1 MPTQVL
7 NVVNRL
13 PRVDA
18 PERACRAERETW
30 AEVGQCLFDFQEKYG
45 RAPRVLCLGN
55 VANNGYNN
63 GKLLSRAGWDI
74 DVMCYDYYHIM
85 GCPEWEDADFE
96 GDVGD
101 PFHPNWRQVNLRGFR
116 RPSWFIQGP
125 RSLCV
130 RALLARRQH
139 RPLAWQF
146 WRYVIANWQ
155 RPHVQHATIAYY
167 RAKRLAQ
174 QLQTHWA
181 RMLLAVRQT
190 THGMLARAWTV
201 PRRSGT
207 PLTLP
212 VLRRALTGLQRGR
225 SYLSRRW
232 NQVQARVSSVYAPVR
247 AFVRKAWLGI
257 GRRLNSAARR
267 CRSQPSSA
275 WLVPLALVGWLPLL
289 AMLAVYRGTDVLVR
303 HVPALTRRIAQCG
316 TQIAR
321 GLARLVRGA
330 VRRGVSLVRH
340 AVHAVLSVPG
350 HLARAVAT
358 LWTRLIARRRSHS
371 SAEDLSWFDERC
383 AQLVDE
389 FARAFPERDDQ
400 LVLNDILGYRSIAT
414 EWRKLCGHYDL
425 IIGYASDGIYPLLLD
440 KRPYVAYEHGTIR
453 SIPFDDSPS
462 GRVCAMTYRF
472 ADASLI
478 TNCDNI
484 LAAERLALDNHR
496 FIPHPINEDWLSD
509 RKWEA
514 LRQELRTKL
523 ASDFIIF
530 HPSRQHWEAARHPS
544 WEKGNDIFI
553 RGFARFVHE
562 VNPAAGAVFVDWGKT
577 VEESK
582 ALLDELGVG
591 DRVLWIKEQPT
602 ASMTRYLRACDVTAD
617 QFYLG
622 AFGGVMPKAMVYG
635 RPTLIYLDEARH
647 RWCFDEMPPI
657 CNTRTDSEVFAA
669 LRRLY
674 VEPTY
679 LQQMVADGQRW
690 YERYH
695 SSEVVSARFCAALRR
710 CLPF

>member
-1 MPTQVL
+1 MPTRL
-7 NVVNRL
+7 LPRVNRL
-13 PRVDA
+13 PRIDTPA
-18 PERACRAERETW
+18 GASRTERETW
-30 AEVGQCLFDFQEKYG
+30 AEVGQCLFDFQDKYG

-63 GKLLSRAGWDI
+63 GKLLDRSGWDI

-96 GDVGD
+96 GDFGD

-116 RPSWFIQGP
+116 RPTWFIQGP

-130 RALLARRQH
+130 RALLARREQ

-155 RPHVQHATIAYY
+155 RPHVQHTTIAYY
-167 RAKRLAQ
+167 RAKRLRQ
-174 QLQTHWA
+174 QLKTQAEHA
-181 RMLLAVRQT
+181 FQAVRQT
-190 THGMLARAWTV
+190 LRRVLNRAWAW
-201 PRRSGT
+201 PRHVGNA
-207 PLTLP
+207 LTKPILS
-212 VLRRALTGLQRGR
+212 RANTGLQRGR
-225 SYLSRRW
+225 GYLSRRW
-232 NQVQARVSSVYAPVR
+232 NQVQASFAPVR
-247 AFVRKAWLGI
+247 DFVRKAWLGI
-257 GRRLNSAARR
+257 GRRLNSAATRY
-267 CRSQPSSA
+267 RSQSSSA
-275 WLVPLALVGWLPLL
+275 WSVPLAVVGWLPLL

-303 HVPALTRRIAQCG
+303 HVPTLTRRMARRG
-316 TQIAR
+316 TQFAR

-330 VRRGVSLVRH
+330 LRRGVSLVRH
-340 AVHAVLSVPG
+340 VVHAVLSVPG
-350 HLARAVAT
+350 HLARAVVT
-358 LWTRLIARRRSHS
+358 IRSKLTTRRRSGNLG
-371 SAEDLSWFDERC
+371 EDLSWFDERC

-400 LVLNDILGYRSIAT
+400 LVLNDIIGYRSIAND
-414 EWRKLCGHYDL
+414 WKKLCGHYDL
-425 IIGYASDGIYPLLLD
+425 ILGYASDGIYPLLLD
-440 KRPYVAYEHGTIR
+440 KRPYIAYEHGTIR
-453 SIPFDDSPS
+453 SIPFDNTPS

-484 LAAERLALDNHR
+484 LAAERLELDNHR

-514 LRQELRTKL
+514 LRQELRMKL

-530 HPSRQHWEAARHPS
+530 HPSRQHWEATRHPS

-562 VNPAAGAVFVDWGKT
+562 VNPSAGAVFVDWGKT

-602 ASMTRYLRACDVTAD
+602 ASMTRYLRACDITAD

-635 RPTLIYLDEARH
+635 RPTLIYLDEERH

-657 CNTRTDSEVFAA
+657 CNTRTDDEVFAA

-674 VEPTY
+674 LDPGY

-695 SSEVVSARFCAALRR
+695 SSEVVSARFCATLRR
-710 CLPF
+710 CLQF